1 MPKHTR
7 RMPLISARHLPEGK
21 PDWRRFDLASAEISF
36 TTSLRL
42 AKQRVHCR
50 GHRSRGHA
58 RVFRRT
64 AVSWRWK
71 MRQKKYDAAV
81 HSRFAD
87 KELGLICN
95 NNFV

>member
-50 GHRSRGHA
+50 GHRSCGHA
-58 RVFRRT
+58 RVFRRNGGKLALENAT
-64 AVSWRWK
+64 
-71 MRQKKYDAAV
+71 
-81 HSRFAD
+81 
-87 KELGLICN
+87 KEIRRCGALPLRR
-95 NNFV
+95 